1 MTTTDEIKKLAQ
13 IVETSESRRE
23 ILRAS
28 ARLQVITAKML
39 VDLTGTLWFI
49 QQDSGHQNL
58 RLNELG
64 SASEKQAS
72 ELGKIREAL
81 ESTGLVYAPAFGP
94 IISGIDTLGDQDG
107 HPDDSAQDDAF
118 DDPLIDPDVDPAYDA
133 PASSLRADGSPFVE
147 PDPQPAFPGTTDD
160 DVPF

>member
-39 VDLTGTLWFI
+39 VDLTGTIWLI
-49 QQDSGHQNL
+49 QQDSRHQNL
-58 RLNELG
+58 RLNELR
-64 SASEKQAS
+64 SASEQQAS
-72 ELGKIREAL
+72 ELVKLGQAL
-81 ESTGLVYAPAFGP
+81 ESTGLIYTPLFDPV
-94 IISGIDTLGDQDG
+94 IVGIDTVSEPDNYDDGD
-107 HPDDSAQDDAF
+107 QDDAF

-147 PDPQPAFPGTTDD
+147 PDPELAFPGLDD
-160 DVPF
+160 DDCPF